1 MAWDWEWEWCHH
13 SQEWR
18 WRWIWRPDKEWR
30 SWRDTAPTL
39 QEHWDEGDGPSQAPQ
54 KDRGIGPHPAGQDR
68 KGKNRPSAVR
78 QDREMEAA
86 YQKVAARRAQ
96 QRPDAPKLSRSSYVR
111 NRSNPPKAV
120 RQAQSGARD
129 RAQSQPAEQAK
140 APPGVREPPP
150 RPERHE
156 QPKAA
161 AGPNGEPS
169 STSRCSSSSSD
180 SDTGKGTSP
189 PAMDPAQDMTA
200 WSRRQVRKTTAAKT
214 RTQRPENTQDSED
227 YEQGEDASPKKGL
240 KEEEGKCP
248 PPEQAEAEPEPGPPT
263 GNPETVRRFD
273 ISCRDGPSR
282 VTIRVGFDVEAPA
295 SFAGSLSH
303 PQPNAR
309 PQQHSRTG
317 RHHPRAVRVGPRP
330 DLGRGCCQYLPYQG
344 VEAAPAAAA
353 QAKQVQPGP
362 RLASQLLTNSLPR
375 QVFRMR
381 LPSPKAWPR
390 ERMRFRLLAGLSCQT
405 TASLASLAM

>member
-1 MAWDWEWEWCHH
+1 
-13 SQEWR
+13 
-18 WRWIWRPDKEWR
+18 
-30 SWRDTAPTL
+30 
-39 QEHWDEGDGPSQAPQ
+39 
-54 KDRGIGPHPAGQDR
+54 
-68 KGKNRPSAVR
+68 
-78 QDREMEAA
+78 MEAA

-96 QRPDAPKLSRSSYVR
+96 QRPDAPRLSRSSYVR
-111 NRSNPPKAV
+111 NRSRPPKAV
-120 RQAQSGARD
+120 RQAQSGAGD

-169 STSRCSSSSSD
+169 STSGSSSSSSD

-227 YEQGEDASPKKGL
+227 DEQGEDASPKKGL
-240 KEEEGKCP
+240 KEEEGECP
-248 PPEQAEAEPEPGPPT
+248 PPEQAEAEPEPGPPA

-295 SFAGSLSH
+295 QALLEACRTRSRMLALSSIRE
-303 PQPNAR
+303 PDGITLVLSESVRDQISDGVVRLVADATAAR
-309 PQQHSRTG
+309 AAASTSPH
-317 RHHPRAVRVGPRP
+317 
-330 DLGRGCCQYLPYQG
+330 QG
-344 VEAAPAAAA
+344 VEAAPADTA

-362 RLASQLLTNSLPR
+362 PAGASAVKEQPAEASVSDEAPLSESVAKREDEVPASRRPLLSDNCLTCFACNVSVPNQELMGQHMMSEEHCR
-375 QVFRMR
+375 RVAVF
-381 LPSPKAWPR
+381 
-390 ERMRFRLLAGLSCQT
+390 FGLR
-405 TASLASLAM
+405 AP